1 MAIYYTEN
9 KEKIKDI
16 LQQLWIMKLFLSGQ
30 VGTSHQNSEMDEQF
44 EGDICSFFCSLDLFD
59 ADSALQ
65 LDILG

>member
-44 EGDICSFFCSLDLFD
+44 EGDICSFFFVV
-59 ADSALQ
+59 
-65 LDILG
+65 

>member
-44 EGDICSFFCSLDLFD
+44 EGDICSLDLFD